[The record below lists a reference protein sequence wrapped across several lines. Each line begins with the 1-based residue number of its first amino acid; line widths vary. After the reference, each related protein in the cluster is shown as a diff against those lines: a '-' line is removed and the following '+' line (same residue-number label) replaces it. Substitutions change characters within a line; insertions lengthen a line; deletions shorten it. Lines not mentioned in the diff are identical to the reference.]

1 MMSGMRD
8 DVAFNGSSDPD
19 EWLRWAREWRRA
31 GRFEEALRAHQW
43 YHANVLELD
52 EAAYGVRLSFALAD
66 WVDLARVYR
75 PALESLTETRSQAA
89 AAAVENPPGFEA
101 FHDALA
107 IDRALGQEA
116 RAFDLILDVEAAHP
130 QHLKEFYNHDVFS
143 VLCNR
148 GEYRRCRRWMWDPTH
163 ELDLAGERLDF
174 DRSLTTPETIR
185 QRAESPFVNR
195 IVELTVVLLGIGAQA
210 EANEIVVQARRHTD
224 HPRLDSALDEAR
236 RILQE
241 RPPVAD

>member
-1 MMSGMRD
+1 MRED
-8 DVAFNGSSDPD
+8 LAFNGSSDPD
-19 EWLRWAREWRRA
+19 EWSRWAREWRQA

-66 WVDLARVYR
+66 WVDLAREYR
-75 PALESLTETRSQAA
+75 PALDALTETRSQAA
-89 AAAVENPPGFEA
+89 AAAVGHPPDYEA

-116 RAFDLILDVEAAHP
+116 PAYDLILDVESAHP
-130 QHLKEFYNHDVFS
+130 QQLDGFYNHEVFS
-143 VLCNR
+143 VLCHR
-148 GEYRRCRRWMWDPTH
+148 GEYRRCRRWMWDPTD

-174 DRSLTTPETIR
+174 ERSATTPETIR
-185 QRAESPFVNR
+185 QRAETAFVNR
-195 IVELTVVLLGIGAQA
+195 IVELAVVLLGIGDQA
-210 EANEIVVQARRHTD
+210 GADDIVVWARRHTD
-224 HPRLDSALDEAR
+224 HPRLNSARDDAR

-241 RPPVAD
+241 RPPVPD